1 VVENVLAFYDR
12 QRRGHGPGGVPAA
25 GYRAGTLRVLF
36 GQDSP

>member
-1 VVENVLAFYDR
+1 VAGNVLAFYDR